1 MADHAQQETV
11 RLPQMRAPV
20 YPAANQDLAAGWQ
33 AYADQ
38 TWLAADLWNRFW
50 ACLALTVPVA
60 LLSPTVQ
67 EWLGIGTIVFP
78 GYQYV
83 LLALTAIV
91 YAWGG
96 WPFLEGAVRE
106 VGARRPGM
114 MILVSVAISAGFFYS
129 LAVALGAAGRLFCWQ
144 TATLVDI
151 LLFGYWL
158 QVRSVANTSHVLERL
173 MRLLPEE
180 AHLVQG
186 HGVFEVPLAS
196 LEPGERVL
204 VKPGEKIPVDGRV
217 VRGVSAVNESIVTG
231 ESEPVRKESG
241 DQVIGG
247 SVNGAGT
254 LEVLI
259 DNTTAHT
266 FLAQIGRLVERAQ
279 QVGSRRRPTV
289 ERIALWLTIC
299 ALLVGALTFV
309 VWIAVGRGFEFSL
322 SRAIAVILVASP
334 HALALG
340 VPLVIAIA
348 VGLAARQGVI
358 IRNGQALERAR
369 EVNAVVFS
377 KTGILTEGRFT
388 VLETWTAGET
398 IPEEL
403 LQLAASA
410 ESESDHPIASAILRE
425 ASRLG
430 LTLTQTKGFK
440 VLPGMGV
447 EARVGEQVIRVV
459 GPTYFDNKQKQ
470 PAMPESIA
478 GRPVTLAFVLQNN
491 RVLGGLALADTIRPA
506 SAMVM
511 RTLSRLGV
519 QTFLLTGDND
529 AVARWV
535 AMELRIN
542 EYHAQVSPPA
552 KAAKI
557 EQFRQRGFVVA
568 MVGAG
573 EKDGPALARADI
585 GIAAGAGTRF
595 EVESADVV
603 LVSSDPRGVTRLLL
617 LARATQRKL
626 AQNFAWAAAYNI
638 VAIPLGTGLFAAAG
652 LVLSPA
658 VAAGLM
664 VASIMIVVVNSRL
677 LGLGLSSPV
686 STRVSS

>member
-1 MADHAQQETV
+1 MADHVQQKTMH
-11 RLPQMRAPV
+11 LPQLRATFS
-20 YPAANQDLAAGWQ
+20 PAANQDLAAGQ
-33 AYADQ
+33 PAYADQ

-50 ACLALTVPVA
+50 ACLALTIPIG

-67 EWLGIGTIVFP
+67 AWLGIETILFP
-78 GYQYV
+78 GCRYV

-96 WPFLEGAVRE
+96 WPFLEGAARE
-106 VGARRPGM
+106 VGMRRPGM
-114 MILVSVAISAGFFYS
+114 MTLVGTAISAGFFYS
-129 LAVALGAAGRLFCWQ
+129 LAAALGASGQLFFWQ

-151 LLFGYWL
+151 VLFGYWL

-196 LEPGERVL
+196 LQPGERVL
-204 VKPGEKIPVDGRV
+204 AKPGEKIPVDGRV
-217 VRGVSAVNESIVTG
+217 VRGASAVNESVVTG
-231 ESEPVRKESG
+231 ESEPVPKEPG
-241 DQVIGG
+241 DRVIGG
-247 SVNGAGT
+247 SVNGAGA

-266 FLAQIGRLVERAQ
+266 YLAQIGKLVERAQ
-279 QVGSRRRPTV
+279 QIGSHSRATV
-289 ERIALWLTIC
+289 ERVALWLTIG
-299 ALLVGALTFV
+299 ALLVGALTLI
-309 VWIAVGRGFEFSL
+309 VWIALGRGFEFSL
-322 SRAIAVILVASP
+322 SRAIAVILIASP

-340 VPLVIAIA
+340 VPLVVAIA
-348 VGLAARQGVI
+348 VGRAARQGVL

-377 KTGILTEGRFT
+377 KTGVLTEGRLA
-388 VLETWTAGET
+388 VIETWTVGEIT
-398 IPEEL
+398 PEEL

-410 ESESDHPIASAILRE
+410 ESESDHPVASAMIRE

-430 LTLTQTKGFK
+430 LTLTQTRGFR

-459 GPTYFDNKQKQ
+459 GPTYFHNKQKR
-470 PAMPESIA
+470 PAVPESIA

-491 RVLGGLALADTIRPA
+491 RVLGGFALADAIRPA
-506 SAMVM
+506 SVTVM

-519 QTFLLTGDND
+519 QTFMITGDNN

-535 AMELRIN
+535 TTELRIN
-542 EYHAQVSPPA
+542 EYHAQVSPQER
-552 KAAKI
+552 AAKI
-557 EQFRQRGFVVA
+557 EQFQQRGFVVA
-568 MVGAG
+568 MVSTSK
-573 EKDGPALARADI
+573 KDAPALAQADI
-585 GIAAGAGTRF
+585 GIAVGEGVDF
-595 EVESADVV
+595 DVESADVV
-603 LVSSDPRGVTRLLL
+603 LVGSDPRGVTRLLL

-626 AQNFAWAAAYNI
+626 TQNIAWAAAYNA
-638 VAIPLGTGLFAAAG
+638 VAIPLGTGMLAAAG

-664 VASIMIVVVNSRL
+664 IASIMIVVINSRL
-677 LGLGLSSPV
+677 LGVGLSPPV
-686 STRVSS
+686 SS